1 MTIGTSDCICRW
13 MSPLGSVTIA
23 SDGSSVTGLWF
34 DGQKHYGT
42 TLVPEPVLCDLPVF
56 RETIAW
62 LERYFSGDAPAV
74 TPPLRLT
81 GTPFQMAV
89 WELLRGIPYGETVTY
104 GELAQ
109 AMDPPTSPRAVGN
122 AVGRNPISILIPCHR
137 VMGAGGSL
145 TGYAGGTDRKKAL
158 LQLEKVL

>member
-1 MTIGTSDCICRW
+1 MAVGTSAYICRW
-13 MSPLGSVTIA
+13 MSPLGNITIA
-23 SDGSSVTGLWF
+23 SDGTSVTGLWF

-42 TLVPEPVLCDLPVF
+42 TLATEPVLCDLPVF

-62 LERYFSGDAPAV
+62 LE
-74 TPPLRLT
+74 
-81 GTPFQMAV
+81 V
-89 WELLRGIPYGETVTY
+89 WELLRGIPCGETVTY

-137 VMGAGGSL
+137 VMGSDGSL

-158 LQLEKVL
+158 LQLEQAE